1 MPTQAGQRCSRYPS
15 RLHRTASLQ
24 HSDSVESSS
33 SINESE
39 ESSPGGIGS
48 ANGSEFQNDMHDGTT
63 PVIADTPEDAQE
75 PPRSTPCP
83 GGEPRA
89 AGRNK
94 RTTPVNPHP
103 AASDIEMPDAP
114 PLTPSGGTEA
124 PSHGRSAVLGPQP
137 PVPNADSLLRQAL
150 HNATDRN
157 LRARLRLYEM
167 ADDVEGGETWSAKLR
182 GQCRKIDARLELL
195 EDHIAGI
202 RMGERRV
209 QALFVLMMVVLF
221 YACFCWF
228 HWPEMSYIRDR
239 RRQVLGLGD
248 R

>member
-15 RLHRTASLQ
+15 RLHRTASLH
-24 HSDSVESSS
+24 HSDSVESGS

-39 ESSPGGIGS
+39 DSSHGGIGS
-48 ANGSEFQNDMHDGTT
+48 ANGSEFQDDIHDGTT
-63 PVIADTPEDAQE
+63 PVVADTPEDAQE

-83 GGEPRA
+83 GGEARP

-94 RTTPVNPHP
+94 RAAPVNPHP
-103 AASDIEMPDAP
+103 AASDIDMPDAP
-114 PLTPSGGTEA
+114 PLTPSGEIEV
-124 PSHGRSAVLGPQP
+124 PSGYRSAVLGPQP
-137 PVPNADSLLRQAL
+137 PVPNPDSLLRRAL

-167 ADDVEGGETWSAKLR
+167 ADDVEGYETWSAKLR
-182 GQCRKIDARLELL
+182 GQCTRIDARLESL
-195 EDHIAGI
+195 EEHIAGI
-202 RMGERRV
+202 RLRGTRV
-209 QALFVLMMVVLF
+209 QALFVLIVLVLF

-239 RRQVLGLGD
+239 RRQVLGL
-248 R
+248 